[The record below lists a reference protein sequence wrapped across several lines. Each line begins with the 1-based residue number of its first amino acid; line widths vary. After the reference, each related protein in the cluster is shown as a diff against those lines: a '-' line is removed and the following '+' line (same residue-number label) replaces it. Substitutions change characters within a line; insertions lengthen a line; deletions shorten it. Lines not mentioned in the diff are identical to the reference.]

1 MGYSIKLTGLYYY
14 KRYFKTF
21 RSISVNIYEKTLDAV
36 FEKIEKARTKVSE
49 HQIIKLVAVS
59 KSVTSKEVELLY
71 NAGQRAFG
79 ENRVQELTK
88 KCEELENLPLEWHFI
103 GRLQKNK
110 INALLDQNVSL
121 IHSCESFSLAKEI
134 DKRLEA
140 KGKKVNILLQI
151 NSAKEDSKSGVM
163 PEVANEEYLKILSEC
178 KNINLLGVM
187 SMGAHED
194 DVKLVQKSFE
204 ATYKIFESLKSH
216 GASICSMGM
225 SGDYELAISCGS
237 NMVRL
242 GSTIFH

>member
-1 MGYSIKLTGLYYY
+1 M
-14 KRYFKTF
+14 
-21 RSISVNIYEKTLDAV
+21 NIYEKRLDAV

-71 NAGQRAFG
+71 SAGQRAFG
-79 ENRVQELTK
+79 ENRVQELAK
-88 KCEELENLPLEWHFI
+88 KCEELEILPLEWHFI

-110 INALLDQNVSL
+110 INALLNQNVSL

-178 KNINLLGVM
+178 KNVNLLGVM

-194 DVKLVQKSFE
+194 DRKLVQESFE

>member
-1 MGYSIKLTGLYYY
+1 M
-14 KRYFKTF
+14 
-21 RSISVNIYEKTLDAV
+21 NIYEKRLDAV

-79 ENRVQELTK
+79 ENRVQELAK

-110 INALLDQNVSL
+110 INALLDQNISL

-178 KNINLLGVM
+178 KNVNLLGVM

-194 DVKLVQKSFE
+194 DRKLVQKSFE

>member
-1 MGYSIKLTGLYYY
+1 
-14 KRYFKTF
+14 
-21 RSISVNIYEKTLDAV
+21 VNIYEKRLDAV

-79 ENRVQELTK
+79 ENRVQELAK

-194 DVKLVQKSFE
+194 DRKLVQESFE

>member
-1 MGYSIKLTGLYYY
+1 M
-14 KRYFKTF
+14 
-21 RSISVNIYEKTLDAV
+21 NIYEKRLDAV

-110 INALLDQNVSL
+110 IDALLDQNVSL

>member
-1 MGYSIKLTGLYYY
+1 M
-14 KRYFKTF
+14 
-21 RSISVNIYEKTLDAV
+21 SVNIYEKRLDAV

-79 ENRVQELTK
+79 ENRVQELAK
-88 KCEELENLPLEWHFI
+88 KSEELENLPLEWHFI

-194 DVKLVQKSFE
+194 DRKLVQESFE

>member
-1 MGYSIKLTGLYYY
+1 M
-14 KRYFKTF
+14 
-21 RSISVNIYEKTLDAV
+21 SVNIYEKRLDAV

>member
-1 MGYSIKLTGLYYY
+1 M
-14 KRYFKTF
+14 
-21 RSISVNIYEKTLDAV
+21 NIYEKRLDAV

-194 DVKLVQKSFE
+194 DRKLVQESFE

>member
-1 MGYSIKLTGLYYY
+1 M
-14 KRYFKTF
+14 
-21 RSISVNIYEKTLDAV
+21 NIYEKRLDAV

-110 INALLDQNVSL
+110 INALLNQNVSL

-178 KNINLLGVM
+178 KNVNLLGVM

-194 DVKLVQKSFE
+194 DRKLVQESFE

>member
-1 MGYSIKLTGLYYY
+1 M
-14 KRYFKTF
+14 
-21 RSISVNIYEKTLDAV
+21 NIYEKRLDAV

-178 KNINLLGVM
+178 KNVNLLGVM

-194 DVKLVQKSFE
+194 DRKLVQESFE

>member
-1 MGYSIKLTGLYYY
+1 M
-14 KRYFKTF
+14 
-21 RSISVNIYEKTLDAV
+21 SVNIYEKRLDAV

-110 INALLDQNVSL
+110 INALLNQNVSL

>member
-1 MGYSIKLTGLYYY
+1 M
-14 KRYFKTF
+14 
-21 RSISVNIYEKTLDAV
+21 NIYEKRLDAV

-110 INALLDQNVSL
+110 INALLNQNVSL

>member
-1 MGYSIKLTGLYYY
+1 M
-14 KRYFKTF
+14 
-21 RSISVNIYEKTLDAV
+21 NIYEKRLDAV

-71 NAGQRAFG
+71 SAGQRAFG

-110 INALLDQNVSL
+110 INALLNQNVSL

>member
-1 MGYSIKLTGLYYY
+1 M
-14 KRYFKTF
+14 
-21 RSISVNIYEKTLDAV
+21 NIYEKRLDAV

-71 NAGQRAFG
+71 SAGQRAFG
-79 ENRVQELTK
+79 ENRVQELAK
-88 KCEELENLPLEWHFI
+88 KCEELEILPLEWHFI

-178 KNINLLGVM
+178 KNVNLLGVM

-194 DVKLVQKSFE
+194 DRKLVQESFE

>member
-1 MGYSIKLTGLYYY
+1 
-14 KRYFKTF
+14 
-21 RSISVNIYEKTLDAV
+21 VNIYEKRLDAV

-110 INALLDQNVSL
+110 INALLNQNVSL

>member
-1 MGYSIKLTGLYYY
+1 
-14 KRYFKTF
+14 
-21 RSISVNIYEKTLDAV
+21 VNIYEKRLDAV

>member
-1 MGYSIKLTGLYYY
+1 M
-14 KRYFKTF
+14 
-21 RSISVNIYEKTLDAV
+21 NIYEKRLDAV